1 MCPRSGRQ
9 GVVDAFPRLLHRLFL
24 ARRETPQRRPRQDGE
39 VGARGVDADAPLRP
53 FTPGNDVIAA
63 IAAGFCVCHV
73 RASWLGPPSL
83 VQRCNGQTV
92 SSLSGSLK
100 IRTIGP
106 VRNVWRLATPAPT
119 SAAIT
124 SIGVTQPPAAHGR
137 GHQGHG
143 NLSLYPLPSEI
154 RHFFGTTDREAA
166 QVQRKRLWTMG
177 IPTTPRMIQNEARR
191 LVLVL

>member
-1 MCPRSGRQ
+1 
-9 GVVDAFPRLLHRLFL
+9 
-24 ARRETPQRRPRQDGE
+24 
-39 VGARGVDADAPLRP
+39 
-53 FTPGNDVIAA
+53 
-63 IAAGFCVCHV
+63 V

-106 VRNVWRLATPAPT
+106 VRNVWRPATPAPT
-119 SAAIT
+119 SPAIT

-143 NLSLYPLPSEI
+143 NLSLTLCPQKSAISSALQTGKPPS
-154 RHFFGTTDREAA
+154 
-166 QVQRKRLWTMG
+166 
-177 IPTTPRMIQNEARR
+177 PTEMVVDNGNSNHTEDDSE
-191 LVLVL
+191 

>member
-1 MCPRSGRQ
+1 MCPRSERQ
-9 GVVDAFPRLLHRLFL
+9 GVVNAFPRLLHRLFL

-39 VGARGVDADAPLRP
+39 VGARGVDAYAPLRP

-106 VRNVWRLATPAPT
+106 VRNVWRPATPAPT
-119 SAAIT
+119 SPAIT

-143 NLSLYPLPSEI
+143 GSLTLPFALRNPPFL
-154 RHFFGTTDREAA
+154 RHYRPGSP
-166 QVQRKRLWTMG
+166 QVQRKWLWTMG